1 MHLYPHQSHGWDPV
15 AWLIQAL
22 TRLRTGLMRH
32 IDAPLTVQ
40 HCLVLPDNV
49 TTLIHKS
56 R

>member
-40 HCLVLPDNV
+40 LPGV
-49 TTLIHKS
+49 TGAPIRKPGQ
-56 R
+56 